1 LQRRRPVLASQAQL
15 SDFSIRYDPRRDHS
29 TWPLNYLSAANSGFH
44 KISNE
49 GRANARS
56 TDFGFFRG
64 RSGSIFGAVSMKP
77 IIFVENTMSSKHGIF
92 SENAG
97 SRAFCDMFTAVLSF
111 VYTP

>member
-1 LQRRRPVLASQAQL
+1 MAPTRSFHETAELPLSGKFSFPRVFERRASKR
-15 SDFSIRYDPRRDHS
+15 S
-29 TWPLNYLSAANSGFH
+29 LN
-44 KISNE
+44 
-49 GRANARS
+49 R
-56 TDFGFFRG
+56 FRLFPG